1 MFSPAEVAQAPRGPA
16 RYLPSLMTNAL
27 IFGGGGI
34 GQAVASALVKTGTRV
49 VLVSRDEGLA
59 RRLGVEGHT
68 ADLSVEAQV
77 DELCLWVSKEVGQV
91 DLLVAALGRMN
102 GRRLEALSSGD
113 VLRLMV
119 DNFVATHAAV
129 TRATPL
135 LSPSAHR
142 FLCGAFV
149 ERLALPGLGAY
160 AAAKAAVDAW
170 ARVLMKEERAI
181 KTTLLRL
188 PAVDTPLW
196 GQAPFPLPKGALVAS
211 AVADALIAAW
221 HEGKTGVVDVP

>member
-1 MFSPAEVAQAPRGPA
+1 
-16 RYLPSLMTNAL
+16 MTNAL

-34 GQAVASALVKTGTRV
+34 GQAVASALTQAGTRV
-49 VLVSRDEGLA
+49 VLISRDEGLA
-59 RRLGVEGHT
+59 ERLGVEGRV
-68 ADLSVEAQV
+68 ADLSVQAEV
-77 DELCLWVSKEVGQV
+77 DEVCLWASKELGQV

-102 GRRLEALSSGD
+102 GSRLEAISSTELLRVMLD
-113 VLRLMV
+113 NVL
-119 DNFVATHAAV
+119 ATHLAV

-142 FLCGAFV
+142 FVCGAYL
-149 ERLALPGLGAY
+149 ERLALPGLGGY

-188 PAVDTPLW
+188 PAVDTQLW
-196 GQAPFPLPKGALVAS
+196 GHAPFPLPKGAMTPS
-211 AVADALIAAW
+211 AVAAVLLEAW
-221 HEGKTGVVDVP
+221 REGKTGVVDVA